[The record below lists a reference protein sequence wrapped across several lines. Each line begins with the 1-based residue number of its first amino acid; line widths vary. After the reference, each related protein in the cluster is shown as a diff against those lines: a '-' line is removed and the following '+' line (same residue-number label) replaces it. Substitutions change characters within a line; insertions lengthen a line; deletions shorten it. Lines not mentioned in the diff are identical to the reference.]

1 MTTSSILRRCRMLL
15 WMACFLVAGQ
25 LGLTPEVHG
34 QPSENAIAIVVHSDV
49 AADDL
54 SFAQLRKIFMGDQQ
68 FWSDRKRI
76 TLLVRAPE
84 AYERD
89 AVLKHIYEMSEG
101 QFRQYWIA
109 KIFRSEV
116 TSGPKIVYS
125 TEMAH
130 ELVRAL
136 PGSITFMRA
145 TDVGDGMKV
154 LRIDGKAPA
163 DPGYPLR

>member
-1 MTTSSILRRCRMLL
+1 MMMPSIRRHGRNFLCVVGLLIVGQFGIVPMAHSQTSQRS
-15 WMACFLVAGQ
+15 
-25 LGLTPEVHG
+25 
-34 QPSENAIAIVVHSDV
+34 IAIVVHSGVD
-49 AADDL
+49 ADNL
-54 SFAQLRKIFMGDQQ
+54 TFSQLRKIFMGDQQ

-89 AVLKHIYEMSEG
+89 AVLKHIYEMNEG

-145 TDVGDGMKV
+145 ADVGAGMKV
-154 LRIDGKAPA
+154 LRIDGKAPT